1 MTDSKLQSA
10 IDRANE
16 KGFKVEICNHLAGG
30 IIHPRNRVVIT
41 QRDTGI
47 RIADIFT
54 IKERQSMIDYI
65 NRHVESVEFGKLGGD
80 EKEVI
85 IDNLLE
91 EVSLAFEERPDNGT
105 TRWDCDKLDAIN
117 RIREILEEKL

>member
-1 MTDSKLQSA
+1 MTSSKLQAA

-16 KGFKVEICNHLAGG
+16 KGFTVEIGGRYTGG
-30 IIHPRNRVVIT
+30 IIRPQTRVIIT

-47 RIADIFT
+47 SITDMFFVGNY
-54 IKERQSMIDYI
+54 EDMILYI
-65 NRHVESVEFGKLGGD
+65 NKHVSKDDFGKLDGD

-85 IDNLLE
+85 IYNLLE

>member
-1 MTDSKLQSA
+1 MTDSKLQAA

-16 KGFKVEICNHLAGG
+16 KGFTVEICNRLVGG
-30 IIHPRNRVVIT
+30 IIHPSNRIVIT

-47 RIADIFT
+47 SITDIFT
-54 IKERQSMIDYI
+54 IEEHKSMIAYI
-65 NRHVESVEFGKLGGD
+65 NRSVGSVEFGKLDGD
-80 EKEVI
+80 EKEAI
-85 IDNLLE
+85 IYNLLE

-117 RIREILEEKL
+117 RIREVLEEKL

>member
-1 MTDSKLQSA
+1 MTSSKLQAA

-16 KGFKVEICNHLAGG
+16 KGFTVEIGGRYTGG
-30 IIHPRNRVVIT
+30 IIRPQTRVIIT

-47 RIADIFT
+47 SITDMFFVGDY
-54 IKERQSMIDYI
+54 EDMILYI
-65 NRHVESVEFGKLGGD
+65 NKHVSKDDFGKLDGD

-85 IDNLLE
+85 IYNLLE
-91 EVSLAFEERPDNGT
+91 EVGLAFEDRPDNGT

>member
-1 MTDSKLQSA
+1 MTDSKLQAA
-10 IDRANE
+10 IDRADE
-16 KGFKVEICNHLAGG
+16 KGFTVEICNRLVGG
-30 IIHPRNRVVIT
+30 IIHHSNRVVIT

-47 RIADIFT
+47 SITDIFT
-54 IKERQSMIDYI
+54 IEEHKSMIAYI
-65 NRHVESVEFGKLGGD
+65 NRYVESVEFGKLDGD
-80 EKEVI
+80 EKEAI
-85 IDNLLE
+85 INNLLE

>member
-1 MTDSKLQSA
+1 MTDSKLQAA
-10 IDRANE
+10 IDRADE
-16 KGFKVEICNHLAGG
+16 KGFTVEICNRLVGG
-30 IIHPRNRVVIT
+30 IIHPSNLVVIT

-47 RIADIFT
+47 SITDIFT
-54 IKERQSMIDYI
+54 IEEHKSMIAYI
-65 NRHVESVEFGKLGGD
+65 NRYVEQVEFGKLDGD
-80 EKEVI
+80 EKEAI
-85 IDNLLE
+85 INNLLE